1 MEVIKLNARSRDIAE
16 STLNLYLDQCKN
28 STLLRSQRALVVD
41 GKTLI
46 YILDKR
52 ANIQHLF
59 LDLTKMCSSVLACRA
74 TPLQVKNMQK
84 MKNLYLFFLCLLALF
99 NVPFL
104 SLFTHC
110 SFAGFSSLA
119 SLLVR
124 HIFTS
129 FINSIKSF
137 ALNSFPFII
146 FVIS

>member
-84 MKNLYLFFLCLLALF
+84 INLFLFFSQLMKKIFIHFVRNKVLI
-99 NVPFL
+99 FL
-104 SLFTHC
+104 
-110 SFAGFSSLA
+110 
-119 SLLVR
+119 
-124 HIFTS
+124 
-129 FINSIKSF
+129 
-137 ALNSFPFII
+137 
-146 FVIS
+146 